1 VAKPSKPNPVMGAL
15 RFERRGL
22 KDSTLQTLAKDAYH
36 FLRRASWTRLTLA
49 AFGLYVVMNLVF
61 ALILWI
67 GDARILE
74 ADRGFWDK
82 FWFSVETM
90 ATIGYGHMAPG
101 DALSHVV
108 VTVESFVGLMYTALL
123 TGVVFGKFSVPSAKV
138 LFADHAVICD
148 EAGVPTLMFRCANA
162 RSTALVE
169 AQIRVAWTREEILP
183 HGERARRIYDL
194 PLRRNTSPVF
204 ALSWTVYH
212 KIDESSPLWGRTT
225 EELKKE
231 AVAIIITMTG
241 IDDSLAATVHTR
253 HSYDADHIQWGQRYV
268 DILKADEVTG
278 VRYIDFE
285 QFHATVPAPVTMP
298 RIA

>member
-1 VAKPSKPNPVMGAL
+1 MGAL

-67 GDARILE
+67 GDARIIE

-108 VTVESFVGLMYTALL
+108 VTVESFVGLMYTA
-123 TGVVFGKFSVPSAKV
+123 
-138 LFADHAVICD
+138 
-148 EAGVPTLMFRCANA
+148 
-162 RSTALVE
+162 
-169 AQIRVAWTREEILP
+169 
-183 HGERARRIYDL
+183 
-194 PLRRNTSPVF
+194 
-204 ALSWTVYH
+204 
-212 KIDESSPLWGRTT
+212 
-225 EELKKE
+225 
-231 AVAIIITMTG
+231 
-241 IDDSLAATVHTR
+241 
-253 HSYDADHIQWGQRYV
+253 
-268 DILKADEVTG
+268 
-278 VRYIDFE
+278 
-285 QFHATVPAPVTMP
+285 
-298 RIA
+298 